1 MRAVRAKPLP
11 AELAAFL
18 PACARRPEVKLTRGE
33 LALVFNVCAR
43 TVARWESAY
52 RLPVEFKNAR
62 VLRYPPEAVVQLCA
76 LGHTIDREAAAR
88 CGLVPDVI
96 LELAAKHSDK
106 PKPELRTPVVSPVLL
121 IQDDDDRRLL
131 QVWRDPEKGAAL
143 RQVVRAMAN

>member
-1 MRAVRAKPLP
+1 MFK
-11 AELAAFL
+11 
-18 PACARRPEVKLTRGE
+18 
-33 LALVFNVCAR
+33 VCPR
-43 TVARWESAY
+43 TVARWEAGY
-52 RLPVEFKNAR
+52 RLPVELKNAR

-76 LGHTIDREAAAR
+76 LGHTIDRDAATR

-106 PKPELRTPVVSPVLL
+106 PKPELRTPVASPVLL
-121 IQDDDDRRLL
+121 ILDDDDRRLL